1 MSFEYEMIFEH
12 AIFKERPP
20 NNSIRRLN
28 FTAVNNRLQYLSW
41 CKARAFAVLATG
53 DTRAA
58 ISSMLSDLAQWK
70 GGKIY
75 EAGELEMRRVEATLY
90 TNSAEEIRDWIEDFT

>member
-1 MSFEYEMIFEH
+1 
-12 AIFKERPP
+12 
-20 NNSIRRLN
+20 
-28 FTAVNNRLQYLSW
+28 
-41 CKARAFAVLATG
+41 
-53 DTRAA
+53 
-58 ISSMLSDLAQWK
+58 MLSDLAQWK